1 MQGTWTHTSPCVNKE
16 EKSLKAVQ
24 ILQMIQISDSL
35 FPIGAFTLS
44 NGLETFIEKGIV
56 TDEKDLYEYVSNY
69 MEIFPYNDLA
79 AMVLAYEHADD
90 REYIKQ
96 LDHLMFVSKVPQEIR
111 TGCTKLCSRFLKIW
125 NQIKEYPQILCY
137 DEEIKEKNCYGIHA
151 IAVGLYA
158 KAIGLDKKEAAMIY
172 SYSQISSII
181 TNAVKMV
188 PLSQITGQRILNQSL
203 GKIEGY
209 VKIAEKLSLKD
220 LGIGGTAF
228 DIAAMNHETLYSRLY
243 MS

>member
-1 MQGTWTHTSPCVNKE
+1 
-16 EKSLKAVQ
+16 LKAVQ

-56 TDEKDLYEYVSNY
+56 ANEQDLYEYVSNY

-79 AMVLAYEHADD
+79 AMMLVYEHADD
-90 REYIKQ
+90 LEYIRQ
-96 LDHLMFVSKVPQEIR
+96 LDQLMFVLKIPQEIR
-111 TGCTKLCSRFLKIW
+111 TGCTKLCSRFIKIW
-125 NQIKEYPQILCY
+125 NKIKEYPRILNY
-137 DEEIKEKNCYGIHA
+137 EKEIKEKNCYGIHA

-158 KAIGLDKKEAAMIY
+158 KSIGLNKKEAAMIY
-172 SYSQISSII
+172 LYSQIASII

-188 PLSQITGQRILNQSL
+188 PLSQITGQKILNQSL
-203 GKIEGY
+203 DQIEEC
-209 VKIAEKLSLKD
+209 VNIAEKLTRD
-220 LGIGGTAF
+220 DIGIGGTAF
-228 DIAAMNHETLYSRLY
+228 DIAAMNHEILYSRLY